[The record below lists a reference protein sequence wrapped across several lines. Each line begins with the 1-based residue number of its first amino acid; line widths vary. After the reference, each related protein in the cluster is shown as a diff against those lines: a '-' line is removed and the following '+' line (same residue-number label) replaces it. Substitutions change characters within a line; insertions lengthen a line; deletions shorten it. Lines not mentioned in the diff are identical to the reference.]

1 MGILEAL
8 RVRRPPFIP
17 GRPGGIAEPG
27 ELVGIEGIP
36 GGIEGIAEPV
46 DIPDALGIG
55 GIPGGVLGG
64 GIYI

>member
-1 MGILEAL
+1 M
-8 RVRRPPFIP
+8 
-17 GRPGGIAEPG
+17 AEPG